1 MTNRMGLLNRKA
13 DWPTEDFR
21 RHWRDVHGP
30 IAAQLPGLRSYLQHH
45 VVDAAQRGISHKR
58 GPETLDGISEL
69 VFDGDESMTTAF
81 GSDVAPDLVA
91 DERLFLDRVRIVTVA
106 RREVI
111 TPDPTR
117 RLIKRMSLLRRRAD
131 VDPSTFDRE
140 WRDEHAR
147 LVKLTPGVQGYR
159 QNLVIDRQVV
169 KGTSCSYEELP
180 IDGIVE
186 LWFSD
191 LEALNDAFASPQGV
205 DLMDHA
211 TTFIDE
217 ITTFMVETHTVL

>member
-1 MTNRMGLLNRKA
+1 MGLLNRKA

-45 VVDAAQRGISHKR
+45 VVDSAQRGISHKR

-69 VFDGDESMTTAF
+69 VFDGDEAMTTAF
-81 GSDVAPDLVA
+81 GSSVVPALVQ
-91 DERLFLDRVRIVTVA
+91 DERVFLDRVRIVTVT

-111 TPDPTR
+111 TPDPVR
-117 RLIKRMSLLRRRAD
+117 ESIKRMSLLRRRAD
-131 VDPSTFDRE
+131 VDPETFDRE

-147 LVKLTPGVQGYR
+147 LVQLTPGVRGYR
-159 QNLVIDRQVV
+159 QNLVVDRQIV

-191 LEALNDAFASPQGV
+191 LGELNHAFASPEGTA
-205 DLMDHA
+205 LMAHA